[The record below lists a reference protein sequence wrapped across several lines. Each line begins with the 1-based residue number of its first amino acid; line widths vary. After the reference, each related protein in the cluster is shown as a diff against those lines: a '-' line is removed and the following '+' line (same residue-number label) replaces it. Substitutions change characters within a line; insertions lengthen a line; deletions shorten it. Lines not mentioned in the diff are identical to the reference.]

1 MPPTSLV
8 NPDKAKAAVSVPIW
22 APQLTV
28 REAMIL
34 AKFTKEEANTKLMQW
49 KVSQDSQK
57 KAATKA
63 TAPATIPASE
73 LSPPVELID
82 WDNANPPNGVST
94 LTEEEWKP
102 KIID

>member
-8 NPDKAKAAVSVPIW
+8 DPEKAKATVSVLIW
-22 APQLTV
+22 VPHLTV

-34 AKFTKEEANTKLMQW
+34 AKFTKEEANTKLMQRT
-49 KVSQDSQK
+49 VSRDVQK

-63 TAPATIPASE
+63 TACATVSASE
-73 LSPPVELID
+73 LSPPIEPID
-82 WDNANPPNGVST
+82 WDDANSPNGVSM

-102 KIID
+102 KKH